1 MRGMDAEEWVM
12 MERVVDGTCVVSLT
26 SVVAALS
33 SLVSNSGNASC
44 SDGAH

>member
-12 MERVVDGTCVVSLT
+12 MERVVDGTCVVSL
-26 SVVAALS
+26 VAALS